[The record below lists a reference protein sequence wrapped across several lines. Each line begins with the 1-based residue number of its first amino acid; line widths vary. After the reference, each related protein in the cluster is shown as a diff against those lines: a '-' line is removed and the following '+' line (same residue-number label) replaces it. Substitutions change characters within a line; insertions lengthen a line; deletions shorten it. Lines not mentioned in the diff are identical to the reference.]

1 MLCIHQM
8 LNIKLRNKYILR
20 NNTQKQEAIFNFK
33 YFTCNL
39 RILHDMMTK
48 IQIQLS

>member
-1 MLCIHQM
+1 MLCIYQM

-33 YFTCNL
+33 YFTYNL
-39 RILHDMMTK
+39 RILHDMMIK
-48 IQIQLS
+48 IQIHLS

>member
-33 YFTCNL
+33 YFICNL
-39 RILHDMMTK
+39 RTLHDMMTK